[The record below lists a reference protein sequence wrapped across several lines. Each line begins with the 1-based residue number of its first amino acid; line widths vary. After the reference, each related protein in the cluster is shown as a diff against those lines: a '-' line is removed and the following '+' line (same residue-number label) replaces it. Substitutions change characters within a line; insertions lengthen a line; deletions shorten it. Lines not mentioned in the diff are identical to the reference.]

1 MANNFLP
8 VTIELMVAE
17 RDEFIP
23 EDVVPS
29 FQIQKPEIALTL
41 DEEVKLIVDFLTGKD
56 VKIPPQVGMVNKNR
70 RILNLLGGVD
80 AKRPV
85 ILHSVTPT
93 KANSAA

>member
-1 MANNFLP
+1 
-8 VTIELMVAE
+8 MVAE

-85 ILHSVTPT
+85 ILHSVTST